1 MSAAVLMQQWVQ
13 PEQTDGY
20 GRRILADGTVEEETS
35 VTASFVDGE
44 LVFGSQPAAW
54 RRLGRCEPEVL
65 SMLEAA
71 IRDSGV
77 LDMPA
82 VPPPP
87 GTTVAKARLS
97 WTVALDGR
105 RNELT
110 LTDAD
115 LLRDPRLAAVDQAFQ
130 LAFAHSTA
138 ARS

>member
-1 MSAAVLMQQWVQ
+1 MSAEVLMQQWVQ
-13 PEQTDGY
+13 PAQEDGY
-20 GRRILADGTVEEETS
+20 GRRIMADGTVEEETT

-44 LVFGSQPAAW
+44 LVYESQPARW
-54 RRLGRCEPEVL
+54 RRLGRCEPKVL
-65 SMLEAA
+65 GMLEDA
-71 IRDSGV
+71 IRESGV
-77 LDMPA
+77 LDMHA
-82 VPPPP
+82 VPPSS

-115 LLRDPRLAAVDQAFQ
+115 LLREPRLAAVDQAFQ

-138 ARS
+138 AR